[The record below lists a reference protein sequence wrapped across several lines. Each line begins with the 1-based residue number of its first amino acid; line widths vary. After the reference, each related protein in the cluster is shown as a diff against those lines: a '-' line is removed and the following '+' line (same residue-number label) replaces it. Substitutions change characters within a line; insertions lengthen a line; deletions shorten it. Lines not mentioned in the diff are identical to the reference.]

1 MKQPTLCKEIIFIIL
16 SLYCISNHA
25 QNGTLIF
32 SEIFYDSP
40 LNEWME
46 GQGETRNVC
55 HEGGEYIELYNP
67 TLESVDVTGWFL
79 WGTNGWERYEF
90 PAGTIISPKEIIL
103 LSFKANP
110 TDNTDPLKIVFGEL
124 PKGRIFYHNKLVLN
138 NIGEYLAI
146 KDDKHKTRDLY
157 TGSKANNGA
166 LFKWNHQAINGK
178 GLKSSSYYSI
188 QRKNI
193 RRPWGKD
200 INYSSSDY
208 TVSKATPLSLNQDYP
223 FHEFQ
228 NWTDYSTVSLT
239 SNTSYGTTMFGES
252 QVSSSGA
259 AMHNIP
265 IVFPNGLNGM
275 VPQLTITYNSMM
287 REGILGPKW
296 GITGLSCITRAN
308 KNKYFDN
315 KLQDITLSSSI
326 NDDGLTLDGIRL
338 AQLTN
343 GSYRLENDPYSTITY
358 DTNNKTFTLLTKEGN
373 KIVYGET
380 RDNKYGIVS
389 GNGIPYI
396 WNVTQI
402 EDKNGNYII
411 FKYNDG
417 INQGSIK
424 EIYYTGNS
432 QKNIKPCYSINF
444 SYKATNDNTNI
455 YYAGIKQQRLNK
467 LELLEIKYKDI
478 KIKEYSFEY
487 NSKYGGK
494 LSEIRETL
502 DGGKVASSINIT
514 WDNNNNI
521 TLNSFPGKPLEGNA
535 ALFIG
540 DFIGKGY
547 KQALFRVGNTSTF
560 KVSSISTAYFSV
572 TNLPTNANFKNS
584 TVADVNGDGR
594 DDLLLVV
601 GNQCQVYVSTGSGF
615 VLKKT
620 IPISDAINNSKE
632 TKIIAGDFNGDG
644 TNEFGYITRS
654 GSTLHFKCYTLAN
667 NVITG
672 CSVALPSSNNPDWYI
687 GDFNGDGETDIAFY
701 ISGKMYIAYHIMG
714 ANGQATYTSTPFA
727 MSRTN
732 LYTAD
737 FNNDGRTDFLDKIS
751 GTQYKRYFSCKTGFD
766 AEETKNLRTFKHYDY
781 RIGREGTKHA
791 CTYDFVLVDLY
802 GNNNLQIVQLCYVN
816 KPQGGIFTQYMPNNP
831 WEVEGEAINEVSIFN
846 PKPGATIPQSAQ
858 NASHWISIR
867 NESGIR
873 IKEFT
878 NAESISI
885 IADLLGT
892 STEQIVAQISDGSGK
907 YINTSSYF
915 DKQVTQITNNGLK
928 RTDKF
933 TYKRLTKDRNYK
945 YTLPAY
951 TNTAS
956 SIIRNFIAPIKVVST
971 MSTTNGKGDFEKT
984 VFHYE
989 NMKLHTQG
997 KGLLGFEKITS
1008 FNDNITTQNTYTADN
1023 YGNLHLT
1030 ESKTIKDGT
1039 AIGNT
1044 TTYNYKQNSI
1054 LSTESGLCYT
1064 NLLTSENTSDNLQN
1078 YSIKNTYT
1086 YDNWGM
1092 LTQHKAINAT
1102 GTTTDK
1108 TTTINFEYTTGATGK
1123 PDRIA
1128 SISTLVAAAGQKDSK
1143 RKKNFKYDA
1152 VGNIIEEVY
1161 LANTSTLLTTTYTY
1175 DNGFLKK
1182 VTNKDKNGMQRAI
1195 EYTYDSQ
1202 RRFII
1207 SIQNSGVRITRNYDE
1222 VYGYLLKETN
1232 NATNQSVS
1240 YTYDAFGHVSSITD
1254 PFNIKQTIT
1263 TGWASSADIT
1273 APNNAISFIKKQRP
1287 NTPWIIEFYDALG
1300 RKLQTATETFSGIS
1314 KVDYNY
1320 TAKGQLE
1327 SQSRPYYSSSDRNN
1341 IIIKYDDYGRPL
1353 SRTQG
1358 MASITYSYNQNKV
1371 MQTTSAGQSV
1381 TQEINSLGDI
1391 TKVTDQENK
1400 SISYAYSTAKS
1411 AGLISKISTD
1421 NSTISFTY
1429 DDFGRRT
1436 GMTDSNAGS
1445 MNYVYNGFNELTS
1458 QIDPQGNTTLLA
1470 YDNLGRVIKR
1480 TRKAEVTTYTYNTKG
1495 QLTDIVHPNG
1505 NSTYTY
1511 NDKGQVL
1518 SLTENI
1524 LGKSYTTA
1532 FTYSATTGQKLT
1544 MTYPSGFSIKYI
1556 YDTNNGIL
1564 KEIVRND
1571 TNKSIWKLEKVNATG
1586 QATSYLHGNGRR
1598 TTIVYDNYGRPS
1610 NIRTSNN
1617 TQALLYTYDD
1627 NTGNMLSRKDSI
1639 KKLTENFTYDLTNRL
1654 TSYQV
1659 GSSTKYTLG
1668 YDGGNITQKSDIG
1681 NYYYKGSK
1689 KHAVDSIRITVNN
1702 LSLPVEDIT
1711 YTMFNKIS
1719 SISQGTRR
1727 ITFTYGADD
1736 QRRSMKSYN
1745 GTTVTSEKVYS
1756 GDYEKETVNGVI
1768 TERHYIST
1776 PSGITAVLITTNGT
1790 KNMYYLCKDHQ
1801 QSITALMDES
1811 GTIREQYAYDAW
1823 GKRRNP
1829 TNWSYSNVPTPTYL
1843 ERGYT
1848 MHEHISSTGL
1858 INMNGRVYDPMLARV
1873 LSPDNL
1879 LPNMYSQSGLN
1890 RYAYCHNNPLMYTDP
1905 DGNNPAIAW
1914 IGAGFIMLGKIYH
1927 DGKKS
1932 NHGEANP
1939 FKWDYSKMNYVI
1951 GFSAGGENS
1960 GVYAGAGWNNDFV
1973 FAAGYNGRDYSIG
1986 YVQNGQAHMAPFRDR
2001 ANEALQQTGKE
2012 VDKVLDIAKD
2022 DFQSMYKTD
2031 EYLFISQTTQAV
2043 YGWKKSL
2050 PPRYR
2055 SYAQGLKPFAF
2066 SFVAADFAY
2075 DIIDYS
2081 NGNISNR
2088 ELIFNTAINVAL
2100 LFLAPQYAIAYMG
2113 IKAAYTQYV
2122 YIERTRLPQIVP
2134 YYEETIK
2141 EIDQQVNANGT
2152 LLYINFPF

>member
-1 MKQPTLCKEIIFIIL
+1 MKRQAFNTGIIFIIFC
-16 SLYCISNHA
+16 LYCISNYA
-25 QNGTLIF
+25 QNGTLII

-40 LNEWME
+40 LNERMT
-46 GQGETRNVC
+46 GKETERNAC

-67 TLESVDVTGWFL
+67 TLESVNVSNWRVY
-79 WGTNGWERYEF
+79 GTNRWEQQYRF
-90 PAGTIISPKEIIL
+90 PEGTIIAPKELIL
-103 LSFKANP
+103 LSFKGNLS
-110 TDNTDPLKIVFGEL
+110 NTADPLKTVFDKL
-124 PKGRIFYHNKLVLN
+124 PNGRIFYHNNIVLSN
-138 NIGEYLAI
+138 VGESLTI
-146 KDDKHKTRDLY
+146 LDNQLKTRDVY
-157 TGSKANNGA
+157 ASSPMSKAPYYRWDHNAFNGE
-166 LFKWNHQAINGK
+166 
-178 GLKSSSYYSI
+178 GLRSSPYKSI
-188 QRKNI
+188 QRTRI
-193 RRPWGKD
+193 RKPWNED
-200 INYSSSDY
+200 IFYNSSDY
-208 TVSKATPLSLNQDYP
+208 TVSQATPLSLNPEFPLQE
-223 FHEFQ
+223 FH
-228 NWTDYSTVSLT
+228 NWTDYTTESPVPANVNYGSTMSGV
-239 SNTSYGTTMFGES
+239 S
-252 QVSSSGA
+252 QVSPSGA
-259 AMHNIP
+259 AIHNIP
-265 IVFPNGLNGM
+265 LIFPKGLAGM
-275 VPQLTITYNSMM
+275 TPQLAITYNSMT

-296 GITGLSCITRAN
+296 GITGLSCITRSN
-308 KNKYFDN
+308 KTRYFDN
-315 KLQDITLSSSI
+315 KCQDITFLP
-326 NDDGLTLDGIRL
+326 DEDGFALDGIRL
-338 AQLTN
+338 ALLADGT
-343 GSYRLENDPYSTITY
+343 YRLENDPYSIITY
-358 DTNNKTFTLLTKEGN
+358 NKKDEIFTLQTKDGT
-373 KIVYGET
+373 KITYGRKIST
-380 RDNKYGIVS
+380 PPNSIYT
-389 GNGIPYI
+389 
-396 WNVTQI
+396 WNIRTI
-402 EDKNGNYII
+402 EDRNGNYIK
-411 FKYNDG
+411 FFYQRNMHQG
-417 INQGSIK
+417 IEELETLT
-424 EIYYTGNS
+424 EISYTKNS
-432 QKNIKPCYSINF
+432 NVRIPPVTAYSIIF
-444 SYKATNDNTNI
+444 SYNNNNNNGYL
-455 YYAGIKQQRLNK
+455 YYAGIKKRRKDK
-467 LELLEIKYKDI
+467 LTSIEVRYGDT
-478 KIKEYSFEY
+478 KIKEYSFIY
-487 NSKYGGK
+487 NGGSGK
-494 LSEIRETL
+494 LSEIKESL
-502 DGGKVASSINIT
+502 DEGKTASSINIT
-514 WDNNNNI
+514 WDNNNSVS
-521 TLNSFPGKPLEGNA
+521 LNSFSGKPLEGNA

-540 DFIGKGY
+540 DFMGKGY

-601 GNQCQVYVSTGSGF
+601 GNNCQVYISTGSGF

-620 IPISDAINNSKE
+620 IPISGAINNSKE
-632 TKIIAGDFNGDG
+632 AKIIAGDFNGDG

-654 GSTLHFKCYTLAN
+654 GSTLYFKCYTLAN

-672 CSVALPSSNNPDWYI
+672 RSAALPSSNNPDWYI

-714 ANGQATYTSTPFA
+714 ANGQSPYTSAPFA

-751 GTQYKRYFSCKTGFD
+751 GTQYKRYFSQKNGFD
-766 AEETKNLRTFKHYDY
+766 AEETKNLRTFAHYDY

-802 GNNNLQIVQLCYVN
+802 GNGNPQIVQLCYVN
-816 KPQGGIFTQYMPNNP
+816 KPQGGIFTQYMPTNP
-831 WEVEGEAINEVSIFN
+831 WGVEGEAINEVSIFN
-846 PKPGATIPQSAQ
+846 PKPGATIPQAAQ
-858 NASHWISIR
+858 NAVHWISIR

-873 IKEFT
+873 IKEFA
-878 NAESISI
+878 NAEGIPV

-907 YINTSSYF
+907 YINTSNYF
-915 DKQVTQITNNGLK
+915 DKQVKQITNNGLK
-928 RTDKF
+928 CTDKF
-933 TYKRLTKDRNYK
+933 TYKLLTRDSGYK
-945 YTLPAY
+945 YTLPSY
-951 TNTAS
+951 NNTAS
-956 SIIRNFIAPIKVVST
+956 ANIRNIIAPIKVVST
-971 MSTTNGKGDFEKT
+971 MSSTNGKGGFRTTTFK
-984 VFHYE
+984 YE

-997 KGLLGFEKITS
+997 KGLLGFEKIIS
-1008 FNDNITTQNTYTADN
+1008 SNEGIITQDTYATDPF
-1023 YGNLHLT
+1023 GNLHLI
-1030 ESKTIKDGT
+1030 ESMTAKNGTI
-1039 AIGNT
+1039 IGNT
-1044 TTYNYKQNSI
+1044 TTYSYKQNSI
-1054 LSTESGLCYT
+1054 LSTESGQCYT
-1064 NLLTSENTSDNLQN
+1064 NQLTSENTSDNLQN

-1143 RKKNFKYDA
+1143 RRKDFKYDT
-1152 VGNIIEEVY
+1152 VGNIIEEKY

-1182 VTNKDKNGMQRAI
+1182 VTNKDKNGTQRTI

-1202 RRFII
+1202 RRFIT
-1207 SIQNSGVRITRNYDE
+1207 SIQNSGVRITRSYDE

-1232 NATNQSVS
+1232 STTNQSVS

-1263 TGWASSADIT
+1263 TGWASSASIT

-1287 NTPWIIEFYDALG
+1287 NTPWIVEFYDALG

-1327 SQSRPYYSSSDRNN
+1327 SQTMPYYSSSDRNN
-1341 IIIKYDDYGRPL
+1341 IIIQYDDYGRPL

-1358 MASITYSYNQNKV
+1358 TASITYSYNQNKV
-1371 MQTTSAGQSV
+1371 TQTNSAGQS
-1381 TQEINSLGDI
+1381 TIQEINSLGDI

-1400 SISYAYSTAKS
+1400 SISYTYSTAKS
-1411 AGLISKISTD
+1411 AGLVSKINTG
-1421 NSTISFTY
+1421 NSTVSFTH
-1429 DDFGRRT
+1429 DDFGRKT

-1458 QIDPQGNTTLLA
+1458 QISAKKDTTLLA

-1495 QLTDIVHPNG
+1495 QLTNIAHPNG
-1505 NSTYTY
+1505 NSAYTY
-1511 NDKGQVL
+1511 NDKGQIL

-1524 LGKSYTTA
+1524 LGKSYTTS
-1532 FTYSATTGQKLT
+1532 FTYSTTTGQKLT

-1571 TNKSIWKLEKVNATG
+1571 TNKSIWKLEKVNAAG
-1586 QATSYLHGNGRR
+1586 QAASYLHGNGRR
-1598 TTIVYDNYGRPS
+1598 TTIAYDNYGRPS

-1617 TQALLYTYDD
+1617 AQALSYTYDD

-1668 YDGGNITQKSDIG
+1668 YDGGNITNKSDIG

-1719 SISQGTRR
+1719 TISQGTRR

-1745 GTTVTSEKVYS
+1745 GTTLTSEKIYS
-1756 GDYEKETVNGVI
+1756 GDYEKETVNGLI

-1776 PSGITAVLITTNGT
+1776 PSGITAVLITTSGA

-1890 RYAYCHNNPLMYTDP
+1890 RYAYCHNNPLMYSDP
-1905 DGNNPAIAW
+1905 DGNNPIIAW
-1914 IGAGFIMLGKIYH
+1914 IGGAFIMLGKLYY

-1951 GFSAGGENS
+1951 GFSTGGGNS
-1960 GVYAGAGWNNDFV
+1960 GVYAGAGWNNDFA

-1986 YVQNGQAHMAPFRDR
+1986 YVQNGQTHMAPFRDR
-2001 ANEALQQTGKE
+2001 ANEALQQAGKKIDE
-2012 VDKVLDIAKD
+2012 TINIIKENSNNFINDAYELYNTSQTQMTSQLVQGSATIQDLFEINNGLSNVAKRLSFIDIANEYGHYYYSE
-2022 DFQSMYKTD
+2022 QSGRKTT
-2031 EYLFISQTTQAV
+2031 YNIV
-2043 YGWKKSL
+2043 YD
-2050 PPRYR
+2050 
-2055 SYAQGLKPFAF
+2055 
-2066 SFVAADFAY
+2066 V
-2075 DIIDYS
+2075 
-2081 NGNISNR
+2081 
-2088 ELIFNTAINVAL
+2088 
-2100 LFLAPQYAIAYMG
+2100 
-2113 IKAAYTQYV
+2113 
-2122 YIERTRLPQIVP
+2122 
-2134 YYEETIK
+2134 
-2141 EIDQQVNANGT
+2141 T
-2152 LLYINFPF
+2152 LLVIPSSVGAPITTLDLMGRQFSYYFAKFVSEFEIQYQKAVNSFNPLNWGSSYFW

>member
-1 MKQPTLCKEIIFIIL
+1 MKRQAFNTGIIFIIFC
-16 SLYCISNHA
+16 LYCISNYA
-25 QNGTLIF
+25 QNGTLII

-40 LNEWME
+40 LNEWMTGKDSE
-46 GQGETRNVC
+46 RNVC

-67 TLESVDVTGWFL
+67 TLESVNISNWRVI
-79 WGTNGWERYEF
+79 GTNRWEHQYLF
-90 PAGTIISPKEIIL
+90 PEGTIIAPKELIL
-103 LSFKANP
+103 LSFKGDLKSTANP
-110 TDNTDPLKIVFGEL
+110 LKTVFGNL
-124 PKGRIFYHNKLVLN
+124 PDGRIFYHNNIVLSN
-138 NIGEYLAI
+138 VGESLTI
-146 KDDKHKTRDLY
+146 LDDQRKIRDVY
-157 TGSKANNGA
+157 AGSPMNKAPYYRWDHN
-166 LFKWNHQAINGK
+166 AINGK
-178 GLKSSSYYSI
+178 GLGTDPYKSI
-188 QRKNI
+188 QRTRI
-193 RRPWGKD
+193 RKPWNED
-200 INYSSSDY
+200 IFYSSSDY
-208 TVSKATPLSLNQDYP
+208 TVSQATPLSLSPELPLQ
-223 FHEFQ
+223 EFQ
-228 NWTDYSTVSLT
+228 NWKDYSTESSVPA
-239 SNTSYGTTMFGES
+239 NANYGSTMSGVS

-259 AMHNIP
+259 AIHNIP
-265 IVFPNGLNGM
+265 LIFPEGLAGM
-275 VPQLTITYNSMM
+275 TPQLAITYNSMT

-296 GITGLSCITRAN
+296 GITGLSCITRTN
-308 KNKYFDN
+308 KTKYFDN
-315 KLQDITLSSSI
+315 KCQDTNLSPVE
-326 NDDGLTLDGIRL
+326 DGLALDGVRL
-338 AQLTN
+338 ALLTD
-343 GSYRLENDPYSTITY
+343 GTYRLENDPYSIITY
-358 DTNNKTFTLLTKEGN
+358 NKENEIFTLQTKDGTRITYGS
-373 KIVYGET
+373 KI
-380 RDNKYGIVS
+380 S
-389 GNGIPYI
+389 GYQHKTYI
-396 WNVTQI
+396 WNIKTI
-402 EDKNGNYII
+402 EDRNGNYI
-411 FKYNDG
+411 
-417 INQGSIK
+417 
-424 EIYYTGNS
+424 
-432 QKNIKPCYSINF
+432 NF
-444 SYKATNDNTNI
+444 SYQRIVYQSIEQLESLTEISYTNNSNI
-455 YYAGIKQQRLNK
+455 NISPVTPYRIIFSYNRNNSDSYTYYAGIKRLRSDK
-467 LELLEIKYKDI
+467 LASIEVRYGET
-478 KIKEYSFEY
+478 KIKEYSFIY
-487 NSKYGGK
+487 NGGSGK
-494 LSEIRETL
+494 LSEIRESL
-502 DGGKVASSINIT
+502 NEGKTTSSINIT
-514 WDNNNNI
+514 WDNNNSVS
-521 TLNSFPGKPLEGNA
+521 LNSFSGKPLEGNA

-540 DFIGKGY
+540 DFMGKGY

-620 IPISDAINNSKE
+620 ISISDAISNSKE

-654 GSTLHFKCYTLAN
+654 GSTLYFKCHALAN

-672 CSVALPSSNNPDWYI
+672 RSAALPSSNNPDWYI

-714 ANGQATYTSTPFA
+714 ANGQSPYTSAPFA

-751 GTQYKRYFSCKTGFD
+751 GTQYKRYFSKNGGFD
-766 AEETKNLRTFKHYDY
+766 AEETKNLRTFAHYDY

-873 IKEFT
+873 IKEFA
-878 NAESISI
+878 NAESISV

-933 TYKRLTKDRNYK
+933 TYKRLTKDPNYK

-1182 VTNKDKNGMQRAI
+1182 VTNKDKNGTQRAI

-1400 SISYAYSTAKS
+1400 SISYVYSTAKS
-1411 AGLISKISTD
+1411 AGLVSKINTG
-1421 NSTISFTY
+1421 NSTISFTH

-1458 QIDPQGNTTLLA
+1458 QISAQKDTTLLA

-1654 TSYQV
+1654 TSYQI

-1939 FKWDYSKMNYVI
+1939 FKWDYSKMNYVV

-2001 ANEALQQTGKE
+2001 ANEALQQAGKKIDETINIVKEADEQYYDYRQKYGIDGIIEFVDVLNNSINNTALNSSIKVIDAIHTSSDIIQDRKSVKEAIIDHIPTIIEVTGKY
-2012 VDKVLDIAKD
+2012 VPKIAPYT
-2022 DFQSMYKTD
+2022 QGVGIAYQIGYYWYKGGIWIS
-2031 EYLFISQTTQAV
+2031 EYFSEFE
-2043 YGWKKSL
+2043 
-2050 PPRYR
+2050 
-2055 SYAQGLKPFAF
+2055 AQLRKTFYNPNPINFAF
-2066 SFVAADFAY
+2066 
-2075 DIIDYS
+2075 
-2081 NGNISNR
+2081 
-2088 ELIFNTAINVAL
+2088 
-2100 LFLAPQYAIAYMG
+2100 
-2113 IKAAYTQYV
+2113 
-2122 YIERTRLPQIVP
+2122 
-2134 YYEETIK
+2134 
-2141 EIDQQVNANGT
+2141 
-2152 LLYINFPF
+2152 

>member
-1 MKQPTLCKEIIFIIL
+1 MKRQAFNKGIIFMI
-16 SLYCISNHA
+16 SCLYCISGYA
-25 QNGTLIF
+25 QNGTLII

-40 LNEWME
+40 LNEWMTGKGAE
-46 GQGETRNVC
+46 RNAC

-67 TLESVDVTGWFL
+67 TLESVNISNWRVY
-79 WGTNGWERYEF
+79 GTNRWEEQYKF
-90 PAGTIISPKEIIL
+90 PEGTIIAPKELIL
-103 LSFKANP
+103 LSFNAKQKNAA
-110 TDNTDPLKIVFGEL
+110 DPLKTVFSSL
-124 PKGRIFYHNKLVLN
+124 PNGRIFYHTNIILSNVGESITILDNKLKIRDIYAGSPMN
-138 NIGEYLAI
+138 RAPYYRWDHDASNGE
-146 KDDKHKTRDLY
+146 
-157 TGSKANNGA
+157 GSRNKPY
-166 LFKWNHQAINGK
+166 K
-178 GLKSSSYYSI
+178 SI
-188 QRKNI
+188 QRTRI
-193 RRPWGKD
+193 RKPWNED
-200 INYSSSDY
+200 VFYNSSDY
-208 TVSKATPLSLNQDYP
+208 TVSQATPLSLNPEFPLQ
-223 FHEFQ
+223 EFQ
-228 NWTDYSTVSLT
+228 NWTDYSTEPPAPANV
-239 SNTSYGTTMFGES
+239 NYGSTMYGVS

-259 AMHNIP
+259 AIHNIP
-265 IVFPNGLNGM
+265 LIFPEGLAGM
-275 VPQLTITYNSMM
+275 TPQLAITYNSMT

-296 GITGLSCITRAN
+296 GISGLSCITKTN
-308 KNKYFDN
+308 KTKYFD
-315 KLQDITLSSSI
+315 KKCQDVTFLP
-326 NDDGLTLDGIRL
+326 NEDGLALDGIRL
-338 AQLTN
+338 ALLKDNT
-343 GSYRLENDPYSTITY
+343 YRLENDPYSIITY
-358 DTNNKTFTLLTKEGN
+358 NEEDKTFTLQTKDGT
-373 KIVYGET
+373 KITYGVKH
-380 RDNKYGIVS
+380 RQSPD
-389 GNGIPYI
+389 I
-396 WNVTQI
+396 WNIRII
-402 EDKNGNYII
+402 EDKNGNYIK
-411 FKYNDG
+411 FYYWHEVGELDAL
-417 INQGSIK
+417 IK
-424 EIYYTGNS
+424 ISYTKNS
-432 QKNIKPCYSINF
+432 NASINPVTPYNIIF
-444 SYKATNDNTNI
+444 SYNKNNSNSYT
-455 YYAGIKQQRLNK
+455 YYAGRKVRRGDK
-467 LELLEIKYKDI
+467 LASIEVRYGDT
-478 KIKEYSFEY
+478 KIKEYSFIY
-487 NSKYGGK
+487 NGGSGK
-494 LSEIRETL
+494 LSEIKESL
-502 DGGKVASSINIT
+502 DEGKTASSINIT
-514 WDNNNNI
+514 WDNNNSVS
-521 TLNSFPGKPLEGNA
+521 LNSFSGKPLEGNA

-540 DFIGKGY
+540 DFMGKGY
-547 KQALFRVGNTSTF
+547 KQTLFRVGNTSTF

-601 GNQCQVYVSTGSGF
+601 GDNCQVYISTGSGF

-620 IPISDAINNSKE
+620 ISISGAINNSKE
-632 TKIIAGDFNGDG
+632 TKIITGDFNGDG

-654 GSTLHFKCYTLAN
+654 GSTLYFKCYTLAN

-672 CSVALPSSNNPDWYI
+672 RSAALPSSNNPDWYI

-714 ANGQATYTSTPFA
+714 ANGQSPYTSAPFA

-751 GTQYKRYFSCKTGFD
+751 GTQYKRYFSKNNGFD
-766 AEETKNLRTFKHYDY
+766 AEETKNLRTFAHYDY
-781 RIGREGTKHA
+781 KMGGAGATKHA
-791 CTYDFVLVDLY
+791 CTYDFVLTDLY
-802 GNNNLQIVQLCYVN
+802 GNGNPQIVQLCYVN
-816 KPQGGIFTQYMPNNP
+816 KPQGGIFTQYYTSNP
-831 WEVEGEAINEVSIFN
+831 WTGTNESINEVTIVN
-846 PKPGATIPQSAQ
+846 PKPGATIPQAAQ
-858 NASHWISIR
+858 NAVHWISIR

-878 NAESISI
+878 NAEGISV

-907 YINTSSYF
+907 YINTSNYF

-933 TYKRLTKDRNYK
+933 TYILLTKFSGYK
-945 YTLPAY
+945 CTLPAY

-956 SIIRNFIAPIKVVST
+956 TTIRNFIAPIKVVRT
-971 MSTTNGKGDFEKT
+971 MSSTNGKGGFQETSFQYK
-984 VFHYE
+984 

-997 KGLLGFEKITS
+997 KGLLGFENVTS
-1008 FNDNITTQNTYTADN
+1008 FSNNIFIQDTYTADN

-1030 ESKTIKDGT
+1030 QKRTIK
-1039 AIGNT
+1039 GNT
-1044 TTYNYKQNSI
+1044 TIDNTTSYSYEQPSI
-1054 LSTESGLCYT
+1054 LFSSLQSGLCYV
-1064 NLLTSENTSDNLQN
+1064 NLLASESTIDNLRN

-1123 PDRIA
+1123 PDRIT

-1143 RKKNFKYDA
+1143 RRKNFKYDTA
-1152 VGNIIEEVY
+1152 GNIIEEVY
-1161 LANTSTLLTTTYTY
+1161 LANASAELTSTYTY

-1182 VTNKDKNGMQRAI
+1182 ITNKDKNGTQRTI

-1202 RRFII
+1202 RRFIT
-1207 SIQNSGVRITRNYDE
+1207 SIQNSGVRITRSYDE

-1232 NATNQSVS
+1232 STTNQSVS
-1240 YTYDAFGHVSSITD
+1240 YTYDAFGCVSSITD

-1263 TGWASSADIT
+1263 TGWASSAGIT
-1273 APNNAISFIKKQRP
+1273 APSNAISFIKRQRP
-1287 NTPWIIEFYDALG
+1287 NTPWIVEFYDALG

-1327 SQSRPYYSSSDRNN
+1327 SQTMPYYSSSDRNN
-1341 IIIKYDDYGRPL
+1341 IIIQYDDYGRPL

-1358 MASITYSYNQNKV
+1358 TASITYSYNQNKV
-1371 MQTTSAGQSV
+1371 TQTNSAGQS
-1381 TQEINSLGDI
+1381 TIQEINSLGDI

-1400 SISYAYSTAKS
+1400 SISYTYSTAKS
-1411 AGLISKISTD
+1411 AGLVSKINTD
-1421 NSTISFTY
+1421 NSTVSFTH
-1429 DDFGRRT
+1429 DDFGRKT

-1458 QIDPQGNTTLLA
+1458 QINAKKDTTLLA

-1495 QLTDIVHPNG
+1495 QLTNIAHPNG
-1505 NSTYTY
+1505 NSAYTY
-1511 NDKGQVL
+1511 NDKGQIL

-1524 LGKSYTTA
+1524 LGKSYTTS
-1532 FTYSATTGQKLT
+1532 FTYSSTTGQKLT

-1571 TNKSIWKLEKVNATG
+1571 NNKSIWKLERVNAAG
-1586 QATSYLHGNGRR
+1586 QAASYLHGNGRR
-1598 TTIVYDNYGRPS
+1598 TTIAYDNYGRPS

-1617 TQALLYTYDD
+1617 VQALSYTYDD
-1627 NTGNMLSRKDSI
+1627 NTGNMLSRKDSL

-1668 YDGGNITQKSDIG
+1668 YDGGNITNKSDIG

-1719 SISQGTRR
+1719 TISQGTRR

-1745 GTTVTSEKVYS
+1745 GTAVTSEKIYS
-1756 GDYEKETVNGVI
+1756 GDYEKETVNGLI

-1776 PSGITAVLITTNGT
+1776 PSGITAVLITTNGA

-1890 RYAYCHNNPLMYTDP
+1890 RYAYCHNNPLMYSDP
-1905 DGNNPAIAW
+1905 DGNNPIIAW
-1914 IGAGFIMLGKIYH
+1914 IGGAFIMLGKLYH

-1951 GFSAGGENS
+1951 GFSTGGGNS
-1960 GVYAGAGWNNDFV
+1960 GVYAGAGWNNDFA

-1986 YVQNGQAHMAPFRDR
+1986 YVQNGQTHMAPFRDR
-2001 ANEALQQTGKE
+2001 ADEALQQAGKE
-2012 VDKVLDIAKD
+2012 VDKALDIAKD
-2022 DFQSMYKTD
+2022 NFQSIYKTD
-2031 EYLFISQTTQAV
+2031 EYLLISQTAQAV
-2043 YGWKKSL
+2043 YGWRDSFKPKYQPYIQS
-2050 PPRYR
+2050 
-2055 SYAQGLKPFAF
+2055 LKPFAWGF
-2066 SFVAADFAY
+2066 TAADFVY

-2081 NGNISNR
+2081 NGNISDG
-2088 ELIFNTAINVAL
+2088 EMLFNTVINVTL

-2122 YIERTRLPQIVP
+2122 YIENTGLPQIVP
-2134 YYEETIK
+2134 YYEKTIK
-2141 EIDQQVNANGT
+2141 EINQQINTNGT
-2152 LLYINFPF
+2152 LLYINFPY

>member
-1 MKQPTLCKEIIFIIL
+1 MKRQAFNKGIIFMI
-16 SLYCISNHA
+16 SCLYCISGYA
-25 QNGTLIF
+25 QNGTLII

-40 LNEWME
+40 LNEWMTGKGAE
-46 GQGETRNVC
+46 RNAC

-67 TLESVDVTGWFL
+67 TLESVNISNWRVY
-79 WGTNGWERYEF
+79 GTNRWEEQYKF
-90 PAGTIISPKEIIL
+90 PEGTIIAPKELIL
-103 LSFKANP
+103 LSFNAKQKNAA
-110 TDNTDPLKIVFGEL
+110 DPLKTVFSSL
-124 PKGRIFYHNKLVLN
+124 PNGRIFYHTNIILSNVGESITILDNKLKIRDIYAGSPMN
-138 NIGEYLAI
+138 RAPYYRWDHDASNGE
-146 KDDKHKTRDLY
+146 
-157 TGSKANNGA
+157 GSRNKPY
-166 LFKWNHQAINGK
+166 K
-178 GLKSSSYYSI
+178 SI
-188 QRKNI
+188 QRTRI
-193 RRPWGKD
+193 RKPWNED
-200 INYSSSDY
+200 VFYNSSDY
-208 TVSKATPLSLNQDYP
+208 TVSQATPLSLNPEFPLQ
-223 FHEFQ
+223 EFQ
-228 NWTDYSTVSLT
+228 NWTDYSTEPPAPANV
-239 SNTSYGTTMFGES
+239 NYGSTMYGVS

-259 AMHNIP
+259 AIHNIP
-265 IVFPNGLNGM
+265 LIFPEGLAGM
-275 VPQLTITYNSMM
+275 TPQLAITYNSMT

-296 GITGLSCITRAN
+296 GISGLSCITKTN
-308 KNKYFDN
+308 KTKYFD
-315 KLQDITLSSSI
+315 KKCQDVTFLP
-326 NDDGLTLDGIRL
+326 NEDGLALDGIRL
-338 AQLTN
+338 ALLKDNT
-343 GSYRLENDPYSTITY
+343 YRLENDPYSIITY
-358 DTNNKTFTLLTKEGN
+358 NEEDKTFTLQTKDGT
-373 KIVYGET
+373 KITYGVKH
-380 RDNKYGIVS
+380 RQSPD
-389 GNGIPYI
+389 I
-396 WNVTQI
+396 WNIRII
-402 EDKNGNYII
+402 EDKNGNYIKFYYKHNVGELDALI
-411 FKYNDG
+411 KISYTKNSGTKIPPVTPYN
-417 INQGSIK
+417 II
-424 EIYYTGNS
+424 
-432 QKNIKPCYSINF
+432 F
-444 SYKATNDNTNI
+444 SYNKNNSNSYT
-455 YYAGIKQQRLNK
+455 YYAGRKVRRSDK
-467 LELLEIKYKDI
+467 LASIEVRYGDT
-478 KIKEYSFEY
+478 KIKEYSFIY
-487 NSKYGGK
+487 NGGSGK
-494 LSEIRETL
+494 LSEIKESL
-502 DGGKVASSINIT
+502 DEGKTASSINIT
-514 WDNNNNI
+514 WDNNNSVS
-521 TLNSFPGKPLEGNA
+521 LNSFSGKPLEGNT

-540 DFIGKGY
+540 DFMGKGY
-547 KQALFRVGNTSTF
+547 KQTLFRVGNTSTF

-601 GNQCQVYVSTGSGF
+601 GDNCQVYISTGSGF

-620 IPISDAINNSKE
+620 IPISGAINNSKE

-654 GSTLHFKCYTLAN
+654 GSTLYFKCYTLAN

-672 CSVALPSSNNPDWYI
+672 RSAALPSSNNPDWYI

-714 ANGQATYTSTPFA
+714 ANGQSPYTSAPFA

-751 GTQYKRYFSCKTGFD
+751 GTQYKRYFSKNNGFD
-766 AEETKNLRTFKHYDY
+766 AEETKNLKTFAHYDY
-781 RIGREGTKHA
+781 KMGGAGATKHA
-791 CTYDFVLVDLY
+791 CTYDFVLTDLY
-802 GNNNLQIVQLCYVN
+802 GNGNPQIVQLCYVN
-816 KPQGGIFTQYMPNNP
+816 KPQGGIFTQYYTSNP
-831 WEVEGEAINEVSIFN
+831 WTGANESINEVTIVN
-846 PKPGATIPQSAQ
+846 PKPGATIPQTAQ
-858 NASHWISIR
+858 NAVHWISIR

-873 IKEFT
+873 IKEFS
-878 NAESISI
+878 NAEGISV

-907 YINTSSYF
+907 YINTSNYF

-933 TYKRLTKDRNYK
+933 TYILLTKFSGYK
-945 YTLPAY
+945 CTLPAY

-956 SIIRNFIAPIKVVST
+956 TTIRNFIAPIKVVRT
-971 MSTTNGKGDFEKT
+971 MSSTNGKGGFQETSFQYK
-984 VFHYE
+984 

-997 KGLLGFEKITS
+997 KGLLGFENVTS
-1008 FNDNITTQNTYTADN
+1008 FSNNIFIQDTYTADN

-1030 ESKTIKDGT
+1030 QKRTIK
-1039 AIGNT
+1039 GNT
-1044 TTYNYKQNSI
+1044 TIDNTTSYSYEQPSI
-1054 LSTESGLCYT
+1054 LFSSLQSGLCYV
-1064 NLLTSENTSDNLQN
+1064 NLLASESTIDNLRN

-1123 PDRIA
+1123 PDRIT

-1143 RKKNFKYDA
+1143 RRKNFKYDTA
-1152 VGNIIEEVY
+1152 GNIIEEVY
-1161 LANTSTLLTTTYTY
+1161 LANASAELTSTYTY

-1182 VTNKDKNGMQRAI
+1182 ITNKDKNGTQRTI

-1202 RRFII
+1202 RRFIT
-1207 SIQNSGVRITRNYDE
+1207 SIQNPGVRITRSYDE

-1232 NATNQSVS
+1232 STTNQSVS
-1240 YTYDAFGHVSSITD
+1240 YTYDAFGRVSSITD

-1263 TGWASSADIT
+1263 TGWASSAGIT
-1273 APNNAISFIKKQRP
+1273 APSNAISFIKRQRP
-1287 NTPWIIEFYDALG
+1287 NTPWIVEFYDALG

-1327 SQSRPYYSSSDRNN
+1327 SQTMPYYSSSDKNH
-1341 IIIKYDDYGRPL
+1341 IIIQYDDYGRPL

-1358 MASITYSYNQNKV
+1358 TANITYSYNQNKV
-1371 MQTTSAGQSV
+1371 TQTNSAGQSAI
-1381 TQEINSLGDI
+1381 QEINSLGDI

-1400 SISYAYSTAKS
+1400 SISYTYSTAKS
-1411 AGLISKISTD
+1411 AGLVNKINTG
-1421 NSTISFTY
+1421 NSTVSFTH
-1429 DDFGRRT
+1429 DDFGRKT

-1458 QIDPQGNTTLLA
+1458 QINAKKDTTLLA

-1495 QLTDIVHPNG
+1495 QLTNIAHPNG
-1505 NSTYTY
+1505 NSAYTY
-1511 NDKGQVL
+1511 NDKGQIL

-1524 LGKSYTTA
+1524 LGKSYTTS
-1532 FTYSATTGQKLT
+1532 FTYSSTTGQKLT

-1571 TNKSIWKLEKVNATG
+1571 NNKSIWKLERVNAAG
-1586 QATSYLHGNGRR
+1586 QAASYLHGNGRR
-1598 TTIVYDNYGRPS
+1598 TTIAYDNYGRPS

-1617 TQALLYTYDD
+1617 VQALSYTYDD
-1627 NTGNMLSRKDSI
+1627 NTGNMLSRKDSL

-1668 YDGGNITQKSDIG
+1668 YDGGNITNKSDIG

-1719 SISQGTRR
+1719 TISQGTRR

-1745 GTTVTSEKVYS
+1745 GTAVTSEKIYS
-1756 GDYEKETVNGVI
+1756 GDYEKETVNGLI

-1776 PSGITAVLITTNGT
+1776 PSGITAVLITTNGA

-1811 GTIREQYAYDAW
+1811 ETIREQYAYDAW

-1890 RYAYCHNNPLMYTDP
+1890 RYAYCHNNPLMYSDP
-1905 DGNNPAIAW
+1905 DGNNPIIAW
-1914 IGAGFIMLGKIYH
+1914 IGGAFIMLGKLYH

-1951 GFSAGGENS
+1951 GFSTGGGNS
-1960 GVYAGAGWNNDFV
+1960 GVYAGAGWNNDFA

-1986 YVQNGQAHMAPFRDR
+1986 YVQNGQTHMAPFRDR
-2001 ANEALQQTGKE
+2001 ADEALQQAGKE
-2012 VDKVLDIAKD
+2012 VDKALDIAKD
-2022 DFQSMYKTD
+2022 NFQSIYKTD
-2031 EYLFISQTTQAV
+2031 EYLLISQTAQAV
-2043 YGWKKSL
+2043 YGWRDSFKPKYQPYIQS
-2050 PPRYR
+2050 
-2055 SYAQGLKPFAF
+2055 LKPFAWGF
-2066 SFVAADFAY
+2066 TAADFVY

-2081 NGNISNR
+2081 NGNISDG
-2088 ELIFNTAINVAL
+2088 EMLFNTVINVTL

-2122 YIERTRLPQIVP
+2122 YIENTGLPQIVP
-2134 YYEETIK
+2134 YYEKTIK
-2141 EIDQQVNANGT
+2141 EINQQINTNGT
-2152 LLYINFPF
+2152 LLYINFPY

>member
-1 MKQPTLCKEIIFIIL
+1 MKRQAFNKGIIFMI
-16 SLYCISNHA
+16 SCLYCISGHA
-25 QNGTLIF
+25 QNGTLII

-40 LNEWME
+40 LNEWMTGKGAE
-46 GQGETRNVC
+46 RNAC

-67 TLESVDVTGWFL
+67 TLESVNISNWRVY
-79 WGTNGWERYEF
+79 GTNRWEEQYKF
-90 PAGTIISPKEIIL
+90 PEGTIIAPKELIL
-103 LSFKANP
+103 LSFNAKQKNAA
-110 TDNTDPLKIVFGEL
+110 DPLETVFSNL
-124 PKGRIFYHNKLVLN
+124 PSGRIFYHTNIILSNVGESITILDNKLKIRDIYAGSPMN
-138 NIGEYLAI
+138 RTPYYRWDHDASNGE
-146 KDDKHKTRDLY
+146 
-157 TGSKANNGA
+157 GSRNKPY
-166 LFKWNHQAINGK
+166 K
-178 GLKSSSYYSI
+178 SI
-188 QRKNI
+188 QRTRI
-193 RRPWGKD
+193 RKPWNKD
-200 INYSSSDY
+200 VFYNSSDY
-208 TVSKATPLSLNQDYP
+208 TVSQATPLSLNPEFPLQ
-223 FHEFQ
+223 EFQ
-228 NWTDYSTVSLT
+228 NWTDYSTEPSAPANV
-239 SNTSYGTTMFGES
+239 NYGSTMYGVS

-259 AMHNIP
+259 AIHNIP
-265 IVFPNGLNGM
+265 LIFPEGLAGM
-275 VPQLTITYNSMM
+275 TPQLAITYNSMT

-296 GITGLSCITRAN
+296 GISGLSCITKTN
-308 KNKYFDN
+308 KTKYFD
-315 KLQDITLSSSI
+315 KKCQDVTFLP
-326 NDDGLTLDGIRL
+326 NEDGLALDGIRL
-338 AQLTN
+338 ALLKDNT
-343 GSYRLENDPYSTITY
+343 YRLENDPYSIITY
-358 DTNNKTFTLLTKEGN
+358 NEEDKTFTLQTKDGT
-373 KIVYGET
+373 KITYGVKHLQSP
-380 RDNKYGIVS
+380 D
-389 GNGIPYI
+389 I
-396 WNVTQI
+396 WNIRII
-402 EDKNGNYII
+402 EDKNGNYIK
-411 FKYNDG
+411 FYYWHEVGELDAL
-417 INQGSIK
+417 IK
-424 EIYYTGNS
+424 ISYTKNS
-432 QKNIKPCYSINF
+432 NASINPVTPYNIIF
-444 SYKATNDNTNI
+444 SYNKNNSNSYT
-455 YYAGIKQQRLNK
+455 YYAGRKVRRSDK
-467 LELLEIKYKDI
+467 LASIEVRYGDT
-478 KIKEYSFEY
+478 KIKEYSFIY
-487 NSKYGGK
+487 NGGSGK
-494 LSEIRETL
+494 LSEIKESL
-502 DGGKVASSINIT
+502 DEGKTAASINIT
-514 WDNNNNI
+514 WDNNNSVS
-521 TLNSFPGKPLEGNA
+521 LNSFSGKPLEGNA

-540 DFIGKGY
+540 DFMGKGY

-601 GNQCQVYVSTGSGF
+601 GNNCQIYVSTGSGF

-620 IPISDAINNSKE
+620 ISISDAISNSKE

-654 GSTLHFKCYTLAN
+654 GSTLYFKCHALAN
-667 NVITG
+667 DVITG
-672 CSVALPSSNNPDWYI
+672 RSAALPSSNNPDWYI

-714 ANGQATYTSTPFA
+714 ANGQSPYTSAPFA

-751 GTQYKRYFSCKTGFD
+751 GTQYKRYFSKNNGFD
-766 AEETKNLRTFKHYDY
+766 AEETKNLRTFAHYDY

-802 GNNNLQIVQLCYVN
+802 GNSNPQIVQLCYVN
-816 KPQGGIFTQYMPNNP
+816 KPQGGIFTQYMPTNP
-831 WEVEGEAINEVSIFN
+831 WGVEGEAINEVSIFN

-858 NASHWISIR
+858 NAVHWISIR

-878 NAESISI
+878 NAEGISV

-907 YINTSSYF
+907 YINTSNYF

-933 TYKRLTKDRNYK
+933 TYILLTKFSGYK
-945 YTLPAY
+945 CTLPAY

-956 SIIRNFIAPIKVVST
+956 TTIRNFIAPIKVVRT
-971 MSTTNGKGDFEKT
+971 MSSTNGKGGFQETSFQYK
-984 VFHYE
+984 

-997 KGLLGFEKITS
+997 KGLLGFENITS
-1008 FNDNITTQNTYTADN
+1008 FSNNIFTQDTYTADN

-1030 ESKTIKDGT
+1030 QRRTIK
-1039 AIGNT
+1039 GNT
-1044 TTYNYKQNSI
+1044 TIDNTTSYSYGQPGI
-1054 LSTESGLCYT
+1054 LASSLQSGLCYV
-1064 NLLTSENTSDNLQN
+1064 NLLASESTTDNLRN
-1078 YSIKNTYT
+1078 YSTKNTYS
-1086 YDNWGM
+1086 YDGWGM
-1092 LTQHKAINAT
+1092 LTHHKAINTT
-1102 GTTTDK
+1102 GTTIDK
-1108 TTTINFEYTTGATGK
+1108 TATISFQYITGATGK

-1128 SISTLVAAAGQKDSK
+1128 SISTTVTAANQSLSK
-1143 RKKNFKYDA
+1143 RRKDFKYDT
-1152 VGNIIEEVY
+1152 VGNIIEEKD
-1161 LANTSTLLTTTYTY
+1161 LANTTTLLTTTYTY

-1182 VTNKDKNGMQRAI
+1182 VTNKDKNGTQRTI

-1202 RRFII
+1202 RRFIT
-1207 SIQNSGVRITRNYDE
+1207 SIQNSGVRITRSYDK

-1232 NATNQSVS
+1232 STTNQSVS
-1240 YTYDAFGHVSSITD
+1240 YTYDAFGRASSITD

-1263 TGWASSADIT
+1263 TGWASSAGIT
-1273 APNNAISFIKKQRP
+1273 APSNAISFIKKQRP
-1287 NTPWIIEFYDALG
+1287 NTPWIVEFYDALG
-1300 RKLQTATETFSGIS
+1300 RKLQTATETFSGIP

-1320 TAKGQLE
+1320 TAKGQLG
-1327 SQSRPYYSSSDRNN
+1327 SQTMPYYSSSDRNN
-1341 IIIKYDDYGRPL
+1341 IIIQYDDYGRLL

-1358 MASITYSYNQNKV
+1358 TASIIYSYNQNKV
-1371 MQTTSAGQSV
+1371 TQTNSAGQS
-1381 TQEINSLGDI
+1381 TIQEINSLGDI

-1400 SISYAYSTAKS
+1400 SISYTYSTAKS
-1411 AGLISKISTD
+1411 AGLVSKISTD

-1429 DDFGRRT
+1429 DDFGRRR
-1436 GMTDSNAGS
+1436 GMTDSNAGYMS
-1445 MNYVYNGFNELTS
+1445 YDYNGFNELTS
-1458 QIDPQGNTTLLA
+1458 QIDPQGSTTLFA

-1480 TRKAEVTTYTYNTKG
+1480 TRKTEVTTYTYNTKG
-1495 QLTDIVHPNG
+1495 QLTNIAHPNG

-1524 LGKSYTTA
+1524 LGKSYTTS
-1532 FTYSATTGQKLT
+1532 FTYSTTTGQKLT

-1571 TNKSIWKLEKVNATG
+1571 TNKSIWKLEKVNAAG
-1586 QATSYLHGNGRR
+1586 QAASYLHGNGRR
-1598 TTIVYDNYGRPS
+1598 TTIAYDNYGRPS

-1617 TQALLYTYDD
+1617 AQALSYTYDD

-1668 YDGGNITQKSDIG
+1668 YDGGNITNKSDIG

-1719 SISQGTRR
+1719 TISQGTRR

-1745 GTTVTSEKVYS
+1745 GTTLTSEKIYS
-1756 GDYEKETVNGVI
+1756 GDYEKETVNGLI

-1776 PSGITAVLITTNGT
+1776 PSGITAVLITTSGA

-1890 RYAYCHNNPLMYTDP
+1890 RYAYCHNNPLMYSDP
-1905 DGNNPAIAW
+1905 DGNNPIIAW
-1914 IGAGFIMLGKIYH
+1914 IGGAFIMLGKLYY

-1951 GFSAGGENS
+1951 GFSTGGGNS
-1960 GVYAGAGWNNDFV
+1960 GVYAGAGWNNDFA

-1986 YVQNGQAHMAPFRDR
+1986 YVQNGQTHMAPFRDR
-2001 ANEALQQTGKE
+2001 ANEALQQAGKKIDE
-2012 VDKVLDIAKD
+2012 TINIIKENSNNFINDAYELYNTSQTQMTSQLVQGSATIQDLFEINNGLSNVAKRLSFIDIANEYGHYYYSE
-2022 DFQSMYKTD
+2022 QSGRKTT
-2031 EYLFISQTTQAV
+2031 YNIV
-2043 YGWKKSL
+2043 YD
-2050 PPRYR
+2050 
-2055 SYAQGLKPFAF
+2055 
-2066 SFVAADFAY
+2066 V
-2075 DIIDYS
+2075 
-2081 NGNISNR
+2081 
-2088 ELIFNTAINVAL
+2088 
-2100 LFLAPQYAIAYMG
+2100 
-2113 IKAAYTQYV
+2113 
-2122 YIERTRLPQIVP
+2122 
-2134 YYEETIK
+2134 
-2141 EIDQQVNANGT
+2141 T
-2152 LLYINFPF
+2152 LLVIPSSVGAPITTLDLMGRQFSYYFAKFVSEFEIQYQKAVNSFNPLNWGSSYFW

>member
-1 MKQPTLCKEIIFIIL
+1 MKKRTLIKGIIFIISCL
-16 SLYCISNHA
+16 FNIPLQA
-25 QNGTLIF
+25 QNGTLVF
-32 SEIFYDSP
+32 TEIFYDSP
-40 LNEWME
+40 LNEWMT
-46 GQGETRNVC
+46 GKGEERNAC

-67 TLESVDVTGWFL
+67 TLESVDVTNWQLKGMHD
-79 WGTNGWERYEF
+79 WEHYEF
-90 PAGTIISPKEIIL
+90 PAGTIIAPKEIIL
-103 LSFKANP
+103 LSYKANP
-110 TDNTDPLKIVFGEL
+110 ADTTAPLKKIFGNL
-124 PKGRIFYHNKLVLN
+124 PSGRIFYHHNFILN
-138 NIGEYLAI
+138 NVGEHIVL
-146 KDDKHKTRDLY
+146 KDTKGKIRDIY
-157 TGSKANNGA
+157 TGTFTGQEGVYW
-166 LFKWNHQAINGK
+166 KWDHMAFNGK
-178 GLKSSSYYSI
+178 GLRTPPYNTI
-188 QRKNI
+188 QRTYI
-193 RRPWGKD
+193 RSPW
-200 INYSSSDY
+200 NNQVSYHSSDY
-208 TVSKATPLSLNQDYP
+208 AVSRATPLSLNPDYP
-223 FHEFQ
+223 FQVFKD
-228 NWTDYSTVSLT
+228 WTDYSTPSST
-239 SNTSYGTTMFGES
+239 PNTDYGSTMFGES
-252 QVSSSGA
+252 QVSPSGA
-259 AMHNIP
+259 ATHNIP
-265 IVFPNGLNGM
+265 LTFPTGLAG
-275 VPQLTITYNSMM
+275 VTPQLAITYNSMT

-296 GITGLSCITRAN
+296 GLTGLSCITRSN
-308 KNKYFDN
+308 KTGYFDN
-315 KLQDITLSSSI
+315 KCQDITLSSSI
-326 NDDGLTLDGIRL
+326 NTDGLTLDGIRL
-338 AQLTN
+338 AELAD
-343 GSYRLENDPYSTITY
+343 GSYRLENNPYSIITY
-358 DTNNKTFTLLTKEGN
+358 DASNSTFTLLTQDGT

-380 RDNKYGIVS
+380 DNYQDGTVS
-389 GNGIPYI
+389 YNRIPYI
-396 WNVTQI
+396 WNITRL

-411 FKYNDG
+411 FKYNNS

-424 EIYYTGNS
+424 EIQYTGNS
-432 QKNIKPCYSINF
+432 SKDIKPCYSLYF
-444 SYKATNDNTNI
+444 SYKSTNNNVYI
-455 YYAGIKQQRLNK
+455 YYAGIKKQRLNK
-467 LELLEIKYKDI
+467 LESLEVKYKDI
-478 KIKEYSFEY
+478 KIKEYSFNY
-487 NSKYGGK
+487 GSSSGGK
-494 LSEIRETL
+494 LSEIKEVL
-502 DGGKVASSINIT
+502 DEGKIASSINIT
-514 WDNNNNI
+514 WDNNNSVS
-521 TLNSFPGKPLEGNA
+521 LNSFSGKPLEGNA

-540 DFIGKGY
+540 DFIGKGF

-560 KVSSISTAYFSV
+560 KVSSINAAYFSI

-601 GNQCQVYVSTGSGF
+601 GDNCQVYISTGSGF

-620 IPISDAINNSKE
+620 IPISGAINNSKE

-654 GSTLHFKCYTLAN
+654 GSTLYFKCYTLAN

-672 CSVALPSSNNPDWYI
+672 RSAALPSSNNPDWYI

-714 ANGQATYTSTPFA
+714 ANGQSPYTSAPFA

-751 GTQYKRYFSCKTGFD
+751 GTQYKRYFSKNNGFD
-766 AEETKNLRTFKHYDY
+766 AEETKNLRTFAHYDY
-781 RIGREGTKHA
+781 KMGGAGATKHA
-791 CTYDFVLVDLY
+791 CTYDFVLTDLY
-802 GNNNLQIVQLCYVN
+802 GNGNPQIVQLCYVN
-816 KPQGGIFTQYMPNNP
+816 KPQGGIFTQYYTSNP
-831 WEVEGEAINEVSIFN
+831 WTGANESINEVTIVN
-846 PKPGATIPQSAQ
+846 PKPGATIPQTAQ
-858 NASHWISIR
+858 NAVHWISIR

-873 IKEFT
+873 IKEFS
-878 NAESISI
+878 NAEGISV

-907 YINTSSYF
+907 YINTSNYF

-933 TYKRLTKDRNYK
+933 TYILLTKFSGYK
-945 YTLPAY
+945 CTLPAY

-956 SIIRNFIAPIKVVST
+956 TTIRNFIAPIKVVRT
-971 MSTTNGKGDFEKT
+971 MSSTNGKGGFQETSFQYK
-984 VFHYE
+984 

-997 KGLLGFEKITS
+997 KGLLGFENVTS
-1008 FNDNITTQNTYTADN
+1008 FSNNIFIQDTYTADN

-1030 ESKTIKDGT
+1030 QKRTIK
-1039 AIGNT
+1039 GNT
-1044 TTYNYKQNSI
+1044 TIDNTTSYSYEQPSI
-1054 LSTESGLCYT
+1054 LFSSLQSGLCYV
-1064 NLLTSENTSDNLQN
+1064 NLLASESTIDNLRN

-1123 PDRIA
+1123 PDRIT

-1143 RKKNFKYDA
+1143 RRKDFKYDTA
-1152 VGNIIEEVY
+1152 GNIIEEVY
-1161 LANTSTLLTTTYTY
+1161 LANTSAELTATYTY

-1182 VTNKDKNGMQRAI
+1182 ITNKDKNGTQRTI

-1202 RRFII
+1202 RRFIT
-1207 SIQNSGVRITRNYDE
+1207 SIQNSGVRITRSYDE

-1232 NATNQSVS
+1232 STTNQSVS
-1240 YTYDAFGHVSSITD
+1240 YTYDAFGRVSSITD

-1263 TGWASSADIT
+1263 TGWASSAGIT
-1273 APNNAISFIKKQRP
+1273 APSNAISFIKKQRP
-1287 NTPWIIEFYDALG
+1287 NTPWIVEFYDALG

-1327 SQSRPYYSSSDRNN
+1327 SQTMPYYSSSDRNN
-1341 IIIKYDDYGRPL
+1341 IIIQYDDYGRPL

-1358 MASITYSYNQNKV
+1358 TASITYSYNQNKV
-1371 MQTTSAGQSV
+1371 TQTNSAGQSAI
-1381 TQEINSLGDI
+1381 QEINSLGDI

-1400 SISYAYSTAKS
+1400 SISYTYSTAKS
-1411 AGLISKISTD
+1411 AGLVSKINTD
-1421 NSTISFTY
+1421 NSTVSFTH
-1429 DDFGRRT
+1429 DDFGRKT

-1458 QIDPQGNTTLLA
+1458 QINAKKDTTLLA

-1495 QLTDIVHPNG
+1495 QLTNIAHPNG
-1505 NSTYTY
+1505 NSAYTY
-1511 NDKGQVL
+1511 NDKGQIL

-1524 LGKSYTTA
+1524 LGKSYTTS
-1532 FTYSATTGQKLT
+1532 FTYSSTTGQKLT

-1571 TNKSIWKLEKVNATG
+1571 NNKSIWKLERVNAAG
-1586 QATSYLHGNGRR
+1586 QAASYLHGNGRR
-1598 TTIVYDNYGRPS
+1598 TTIAYDNYGRPS

-1617 TQALLYTYDD
+1617 VQALSYTYDD
-1627 NTGNMLSRKDSI
+1627 NTGNMLSRKDSL

-1654 TSYQV
+1654 ISYQV

-1668 YDGGNITQKSDIG
+1668 YDGGNITNKSDIG

-1719 SISQGTRR
+1719 TISQGTRR
-1727 ITFTYGADD
+1727 ITFIYGADD

-1745 GTTVTSEKVYS
+1745 GTAVTSEKIYS
-1756 GDYEKETVNGVI
+1756 GDYEKETVNGLI

-1776 PSGITAVLITTNGT
+1776 PSGITAVLITTNGA

-1829 TNWSYSNVPTPTYL
+1829 TNWSYANVPTPTYL

-1890 RYAYCHNNPLMYTDP
+1890 RYAYCHNNPLMYSDP
-1905 DGNNPAIAW
+1905 DGNNPIIAW
-1914 IGAGFIMLGKIYH
+1914 IGGAFIMLGKLYY

-1932 NHGEANP
+1932 NHGETNP

-1951 GFSAGGENS
+1951 GFSTGGGNS
-1960 GVYAGAGWNNDFV
+1960 GVYAGAGWNNDFA

-1986 YVQNGQAHMAPFRDR
+1986 YVQNGQTHMAPFRDR
-2001 ANEALQQTGKE
+2001 ADEALQQASKKIDETVNIIKE
-2012 VDKVLDIAKD
+2012 YDDQYYEFRQKYKIDDWLQDIGPGLDALSELSDKVNIISIPISTIDAIHTTSDALNHRKTINEVVIENIPTAIDLVIGHIPNANPYIVGGKV
-2022 DFQSMYKTD
+2022 SYMVGYYGYK
-2031 EYLFISQTTQAV
+2031 
-2043 YGWKKSL
+2043 GWKWFAEYFSEFDMQLRKVFYN
-2050 PPRYR
+2050 PNPI
-2055 SYAQGLKPFAF
+2055 KFAF
-2066 SFVAADFAY
+2066 
-2075 DIIDYS
+2075 
-2081 NGNISNR
+2081 
-2088 ELIFNTAINVAL
+2088 
-2100 LFLAPQYAIAYMG
+2100 
-2113 IKAAYTQYV
+2113 
-2122 YIERTRLPQIVP
+2122 
-2134 YYEETIK
+2134 
-2141 EIDQQVNANGT
+2141 
-2152 LLYINFPF
+2152 